1 MTNGFEQAIGRR
13 LESRGSRR
21 SQGFPRDEPEPS
33 WIDRAVEFSRRQEE
47 LEREWEGKRQA
58 EAQVAATPQSAAGII
73 REAIAAQR
81 RRYR

>member
-1 MTNGFEQAIGRR
+1 MASNKPSAADWKAV
-13 LESRGSRR
+13 GSRR

-58 EAQVAATPQSAAGII
+58 EAQAAATPQSAAGIS